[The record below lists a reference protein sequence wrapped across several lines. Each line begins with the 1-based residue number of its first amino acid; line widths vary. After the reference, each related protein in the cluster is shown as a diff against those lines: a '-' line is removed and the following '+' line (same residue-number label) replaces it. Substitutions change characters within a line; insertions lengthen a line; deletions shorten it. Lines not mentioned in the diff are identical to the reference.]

1 MSFDSK
7 WLEDFLTLNET
18 RNFSKAAQLR
28 HITQPAF
35 GRYIKALEAAVG
47 QQLVDRSSQPIRFT
61 PAGKQFRSLAQSL
74 LK

>member
-35 GRYIKALEAAVG
+35 GRHIKALEAAVG
-47 QQLVDRSSQPIRFT
+47 
-61 PAGKQFRSLAQSL
+61 
-74 LK
+74 